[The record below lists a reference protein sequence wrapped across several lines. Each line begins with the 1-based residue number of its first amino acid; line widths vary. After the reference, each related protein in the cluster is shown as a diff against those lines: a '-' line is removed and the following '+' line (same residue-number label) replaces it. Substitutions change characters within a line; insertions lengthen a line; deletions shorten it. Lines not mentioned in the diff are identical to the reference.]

1 MRRTLI
7 VWLLLCACRLP
18 ASAQTLQATLKPEE
32 GLADIAVVRK
42 MTMTLSDKPPRA
54 FRREPAYVSTKPLY
68 GSFKLGNGPHSLITA
83 VVDEASLARMYL
95 DSNGDFD
102 LLNDGSAAWDR
113 ESPVLYRKE
122 TFDVQYVNGSQTET
136 HPYTL
141 MFMRYPSRYPHHVYY
156 FTDSFRL
163 GEIKFGSAARK
174 VAVIDDNADGLFND
188 LPSIVLLIDTDGDG
202 KLNGRFDS
210 HEWYSAAEPF
220 NIGGK
225 TYEVASLD
233 APGTRIT
240 LRVSSRQVTPKPPLT
255 RGSPALDFTAKD
267 VNGKTV
273 SLSALKGKT
282 VLLVFWSLNDAESW
296 RQLPHIKRVHQT
308 FQEKGLVV
316 IGISQ
321 DKDAKALKD
330 FMQDRDVD
338 WTQIC
343 DGADGKFALS
353 KLYRV
358 RNLPSHFL
366 IDGKGVIIGLGQ
378 RGPDLYNAIEA
389 AVTTSQ

>member
-1 MRRTLI
+1 MRRTLS
-7 VWLLLCACRLP
+7 VWLLLCACGLP

-32 GLADIAVVRK
+32 NLKDIAVVRRMK
-42 MTMTLSDKPPRA
+42 IPLSDKPPRA
-54 FRREPAYVSTKPLY
+54 FRREPAYRSGKPLY
-68 GSFKLGNGPHSLITA
+68 GSFKLGNAPNNVITV
-83 VVDEASLARMYL
+83 VVDEASLNRIYI
-95 DSNGDFD
+95 DSNGDYD
-102 LLNDGSAAWDR
+102 LMNDGSASWGS
-113 ESPVLYRKE
+113 ETPVLIRKE
-122 TFDVQYVNGSQTET
+122 TFDLKYVSGSKTET

-141 MFMRYPSRYPHHVYY
+141 LFLRIPSRDPYHVYY
-156 FTDSFRL
+156 FTDCFRL
-163 GEIKFGSAARK
+163 GEIKFGSAVRK

-188 LPSIVLLIDTDGDG
+188 LSNVVLLIDTDGDG

-210 HEWYSAAEPF
+210 HEWYAAAEPF
-220 NIGGK
+220 NVEGK
-225 TYEVASLD
+225 TYEVVSLD
-233 APGTRIT
+233 APGTQIT
-240 LRVSSRQVTPKPPLT
+240 LRVSSKQVPPKPPLT
-255 RGSPALDFTAKD
+255 RGSPALDFTAQD

-282 VLLVFWSLNDAESW
+282 VLLVFWSLRDAESW
-296 RQLPHIKRVHQT
+296 RQLPHIKRVHQA

-321 DKDAKALKD
+321 DKEVKALKD

-358 RNLPSHFL
+358 HNLPSHFL
-366 IDGKGVIIGLGQ
+366 IDSKGIIIGLGQ
-378 RGPDLYNAIEA
+378 RGQDLYDAIEA
-389 AVTTSQ
+389 ATSQQ